1 MIHLLRGA
9 LGRLVYGG
17 MVALVLVAILI
28 SVLRLSLPLT
38 DGLREPIAAAL
49 SKRLGHPVQVGALS
63 LRLAGW
69 SPRLRLD
76 DAVIG
81 DSGGGEDVLR
91 LQALEV
97 DVDMVR
103 SLREGELEVR
113 ALTLVGARLTAR
125 LRANGRIRIEGLAAL
140 ETADP
145 KFLRRFLRR
154 GRLSLEESEVQL
166 VIDRL
171 PHELPRLTD
180 VRLRLDNAA
189 GRHRLELSAH
199 PAALAHASVHTRART
214 SAVSPSADASLRLS
228 ADLEGEALDPSRWE
242 GSLYLNLNAADL
254 SGLLPPPLLEGH
266 EATTES
272 LVVESWVRLRAGTLA
287 ESLVRFAAR
296 GARLPIP
303 APEPAPLETA
313 PPESAS
319 PEPAPGADALAGVG
333 QDQGLV
339 IDRLGGLLR
348 LSQGDPAPAD
358 GARSAGGWRVGLRD
372 LALSIGRIDLPD
384 LDLDLRLGE
393 GGRPERVTLATGH
406 FDLELLQ
413 RLTEL
418 YPKALPP
425 TLVKA
430 LARHPRGRV
439 DRLALDLAYAQGA
452 AARWRVAAAGEGLGI
467 DQAEELP
474 GIEGLS
480 AQLRADQDGG
490 TLRLGSETLR
500 LDLAPAFDR
509 VLAFDQFSATLG
521 WTRVPD
527 GGLRLS
533 GRNLLVENRDLSAR
547 ARFSLDVPAAG
558 DQSAAGP
565 FLDLRA
571 RLRDGNGG
579 NIRPYLPVGILHPDL
594 TRWLSRA
601 VVDGDIPHADLV
613 LRGPLKDYPFREHQ
627 GRFELL
633 LELEGG
639 VLDYLDGWPRIEAIS
654 GRLHFLDQGLSI
666 RVSSGR
672 ILNSALKS
680 ALAEI
685 PDLWDPPRIRVEGE
699 TEGPLADGLR
709 ILGETPLAAQL
720 GPLARAL
727 EVEGDSHLDLDL
739 DVPLAHGEPLRVDG
753 RITWPG
759 PAEIGLK
766 GTPLRLTELDG
777 ALDFTVD
784 SLSAGAISAQLWG
797 RPLTLTIATGKTGD
811 PDAAVTRIGAR
822 GRSAVTELAARLPSP
837 AWALV
842 GGDLDWTLGVDLRW
856 ADLSRA
862 KPTLGLQLDSRL
874 SGLTLDLPAPFG
886 KTAAETRPLALT
898 GSLVPG
904 ESLAL
909 QGTLGDLGLDLDLS
923 LAQGPRLEH
932 GRVRLGSAAP
942 PAEAPGLVVDGAL
955 DRLDIKV
962 WTDWWKV
969 ARPRLLPA
977 AASGATAG
985 AEPLALTSA
994 DVRIA
999 ELRMG
1004 EGRLTDAQVRVVPED
1019 DGWDLRLESKEL
1031 SGRLS
1036 VPPAGSDT
1044 PLDIG
1049 LERLDL
1055 RALSGSEDFAEPRAP
1070 DASSRDRVP
1079 LPTLDLRV
1087 ADLRWGDAAL
1097 GRLSLTLRREPSGL
1111 RVPHLELWGPGD
1123 THVTGDAGW
1132 TDGEGGG
1139 RSRTTVELES
1149 ADTGLLLRAL
1159 DYAPVLSEAPLKAK
1173 AQLNW
1178 SGGLTEFAPASSEGR
1193 IEAQVG
1199 AGRILALEPGV
1210 GRVLGFFNLGAL
1222 SRRLSLDFTDIYERG
1237 FSFER
1242 MDADIRVGD
1251 GQAELR
1257 RFDIEGP
1264 ASTIHANGFTDLRAR
1279 TFNQTVTVEP
1289 RIGSSVALA
1298 TAVAGGPVAGAA
1310 VYLVDKVIGGAID
1323 KLGSYQYQVTGP
1335 WSDPELTRLGWEPF
1349 ASQAPTGS
1357 SASDPPGTG
1366 AQGAGGAEPAR
1377 PRDTVPPLKPVPRE
1391 PNLFLD

>member
-49 SKRLGHPVQVGALS
+49 SKRLGHPVQVGDLS

-97 DVDMVR
+97 DVDLVR

-154 GRLSLEESEVQL
+154 GRLSLEDSEVQL

-180 VRLRLDNAA
+180 VRLRLDNVA

-199 PAALAHASVHTRART
+199 PATLAHASPG
-214 SAVSPSADASLRLS
+214 SDSADASLRLS
-228 ADLEGEALDPSRWE
+228 ADLEGEALDPSGWE
-242 GSLYLNLNAADL
+242 GSLYLNLSAADL

-266 EATTES
+266 EAATES
-272 LVVESWVRLRAGTLA
+272 LVIESWLRLRAGALA

-296 GARLPIP
+296 GVRLPIP
-303 APEPAPLETA
+303 APLETA
-313 PPESAS
+313 SPESESPESA
-319 PEPAPGADALAGVG
+319 PGAEALAGGG
-333 QDQGLV
+333 QHHGMM

-348 LSQGDPAPAD
+348 LSQGDPVPAED
-358 GARSAGGWRVGLRD
+358 THSAGGWRIGLRD
-372 LALSIGRIDLPD
+372 LALSIGRKDLPD

-393 GGRPERVTLATGH
+393 GGRPEWVTLATGR

-413 RLTEL
+413 RVTEL

-425 TLVKA
+425 TLIKA
-430 LARHPRGRV
+430 LARHPRGHV
-439 DRLALDLAYAQGA
+439 ERLALNLAYAQGA
-452 AARWRVAAAGEGLGI
+452 AARWRIAAAGEGLGI
-467 DQAEELP
+467 DQAESLP

-509 VLAFDQFSATLG
+509 ILTFDQFSAVLG

-527 GGLRLS
+527 GGLRLN
-533 GRNLLVENRDLSAR
+533 GRSLHVENGDLSAR
-547 ARFSLDVPAAG
+547 ARFSLDLPAAG
-558 DQSAAGP
+558 DAAAGP

-601 VVDGDIPHADLV
+601 VVDGDIPQADLI

-639 VLDYLDGWPRIEAIS
+639 VLDYLEGWPRIEAIS
-654 GRLHFLDQGLSI
+654 GRLHFLDQGLDI
-666 RVSSGR
+666 QVSSGR
-672 ILNSALKS
+672 ILNSALE
-680 ALAEI
+680 AAQAEI
-685 PDLWDPPRIRVEGE
+685 PDLWDPPRIRIQGE

-720 GPLARAL
+720 GPLARSL
-727 EVEGDSHLDLDL
+727 EADGGSHLVLDL
-739 DVPLAHGEPLRVDG
+739 DVPLARGEPLRADG

-766 GTPLRLTELDG
+766 GTPLRLTDLDG

-784 SLSAGAISAQLWG
+784 SLSAEAISAQLWG
-797 RPLTLTIATGKTGD
+797 RPVTLTIATGNAGD
-811 PDAAVTRIGAR
+811 PDAAVTRIGSR
-822 GRSAVTELAARLPSP
+822 GRSPVTELAARLPSP
-837 AWALV
+837 AWVLV
-842 GGDLDWTLGVDLRW
+842 GGDLDWTLGVDLRL
-856 ADLSRA
+856 ADLRRA
-862 KPTLGLQLDSRL
+862 KPTLDLQLDSRL
-874 SGLTLDLPAPFG
+874 SGLTLDLPAPLG
-886 KTAAETRPLALT
+886 KTAAETRPLALS

-909 QGTLGDLGLDLDLS
+909 QGTVGDLGLDLDLS
-923 LAQGPRLEH
+923 LAQGPRLKR

-955 DRLDIKV
+955 DRLDLEV

-969 ARPRLLPA
+969 VRPRLLPGT
-977 AASGATAG
+977 SDATPG
-985 AEPLALTSA
+985 AEPFALTYA
-994 DVRIA
+994 DLRVA
-999 ELRMG
+999 ELRLG
-1004 EGRLTDAQVRVVPED
+1004 EGRLTDAQVRAVPQD

-1031 SGRLS
+1031 SGRLN
-1036 VPPAGSDT
+1036 VPPRGSGA

-1055 RALSGSEDFAEPRAP
+1055 RALVGSEDSAEPGAP
-1070 DASSRDRVP
+1070 GASGRHREP
-1079 LPTLDLRV
+1079 LPALDLRV
-1087 ADLRWGDAAL
+1087 ADLRWGDAGL
-1097 GRLSLTLRREPSGL
+1097 GRLSLTLRPELSGL
-1111 RVPHLELWGPGD
+1111 RLPHLELRGPGD
-1123 THVTGDAGW
+1123 TRLTGDATW

-1139 RSRTTVELES
+1139 RSRATVELES

-1159 DYAPVLSEAPLKAK
+1159 DYAPVLSAAPLTAK

-1178 SGGLTEFAPASSEGR
+1178 PGGLTDFAPVTSDGR

-1222 SRRLSLDFTDIYERG
+1222 SRRLTLDFTDIYERG

-1335 WSDPELTRLGWEPF
+1335 WSDPELKRLGWEPF
-1349 ASQAPTGS
+1349 ANQAPTGPP
-1357 SASDPPGTG
+1357 ASDSPGTG
-1366 AQGAGGAEPAR
+1366 AQGVEEPGLAR
-1377 PRDTVPPLKPVPRE
+1377 PRAPDPTLTPEPRE
-1391 PNLFLD
+1391 QNLFLD